1 MNMLLDF
8 LLWNIGSYKNVIS
21 FQQQE
26 KRSVHWAVREFQAKG
41 KFSLFIIISIIISI
55 SSYNISVKCF
65 HWVNM

>member
-26 KRSVHWAVREFQAKG
+26 KCRVHWAVRKLQAKG
-41 KFSLFIIISIIISI
+41 KLLFIFIIIS
-55 SSYNISVKCF
+55 SYYIYLSEVKCF
-65 HWVNM
+65 HWVF